1 MVNVPTA
8 ANLKARYPEFTP
20 VADERITL
28 FIQEAARSVDDSWI
42 ETDQSPAIISLACH
56 QMSLEGEPASSSG
69 GSASGGSASG
79 GSAGSSADN
88 AKEGRFLK
96 SRKVGDVSNEWAE
109 SEASK
114 AAGTLSATASQAE
127 YRSTSYGANFLRLM
141 KLNHS
146 GMRVV

>member
-20 VADERITL
+20 VADARITL
-28 FIQEAARSVDDSWI
+28 FIEEAARSVDDSWI

-69 GSASGGSASG
+69 GSAGSG
-79 GSAGSSADN
+79 N
-88 AKEGRFLK
+88 AKDGRFLK
-96 SRKVGDVSNEWAE
+96 SRKVSDVSNEWAE

-114 AAGTLSATASQAE
+114 ATGTLSATASQAE